1 MRYPDILRISSA
13 LLVLSSGAL
22 LTASVD
28 TKEILFLAGKKSHGY
43 GAHEHK
49 AGSMLL
55 ARCLNESGLNIN
67 AQVVI
72 DGKWPQ
78 REENEARPDSIVMYC
93 DGFKRHL
100 AKDHQSEIQAWVD
113 HGVGVAHP
121 DFGAR
126 PIYALYVGHI
136 WPVYGHI

>member
-1 MRYPDILRISSA
+1 MCYTKILRISSA
-13 LLVLSSGAL
+13 LLLFSGCAL
-22 LTASVD
+22 LTASVE
-28 TKEILFLAGKKSHGY
+28 TKEIIFLAGKKSHGY

-93 DGFKRHL
+93 
-100 AKDHQSEIQAWVD
+100 
-113 HGVGVAHP
+113 
-121 DFGAR
+121 
-126 PIYALYVGHI
+126 
-136 WPVYGHI
+136 

>member
-1 MRYPDILRISSA
+1 MLYPDILKISIA
-13 LLVLSSGAL
+13 LLLFSSGAL

-67 AQVVI
+67 AEVVI
-72 DGKWPQ
+72 DG
-78 REENEARPDSIVMYC
+78 
-93 DGFKRHL
+93 
-100 AKDHQSEIQAWVD
+100 
-113 HGVGVAHP
+113 
-121 DFGAR
+121 
-126 PIYALYVGHI
+126 
-136 WPVYGHI
+136 

>member
-1 MRYPDILRISSA
+1 MRYPDILKLTGYSCFSSA
-13 LLVLSSGAL
+13 I
-22 LTASVD
+22 LTATVE

-67 AQVVI
+67 AEVVT

-78 REENEARPDSIVMYC
+78 REENEARPDSSSCIVM
-93 DGFKRHL
+93 DLSAIWRKITKVKFKHGSTMVWVSL
-100 AKDHQSEIQAWVD
+100 ACISVLRSSLSI
-113 HGVGVAHP
+113 
-121 DFGAR
+121 
-126 PIYALYVGHI
+126 
-136 WPVYGHI
+136 